1 MSNGPTFSGNAD
13 QRTLAEQVFRIMATQ
28 GRFYAAD
35 APIRQTLTNLAD
47 FFAAQRKA
55 DAAGVAQEIDA
66 ALRAN
71 TPSFAREEQDGE
83 VVYITARTGAYQ
95 PRQVDNK
102 HMFRQRLHEPENPL
116 PVDDISVV
124 VTTTRPA
131 LTTIEPVFISD
142 YWQQQAGLTPMP
154 HAEDEVADELVAA
167 DEEAETEAPAVD
179 ERLIEVAPADVATV
193 APTPQ
198 PAAQPAPAPA
208 PAPTPAPTPAAV
220 PVNTVIT
227 LPNGLQVD
235 LRRPVDELLGQH
247 GNTLQSQLRQ
257 AIENDPLR
265 RLVTFGNQAFP
276 EAGVASFGKNDL
288 RRIRDYLMETG
299 EPLLDTQLIADIFY
313 HNPRQSDY
321 EAFRFALNY
330 RLSREKDFEFVGVEG
345 ARLWSARGLPPIGT
359 KRVKANEMG
368 NLTGYLEE
376 GFDDSLVEQNADSIR
391 KSGSLSHVLTF
402 FEWEY
407 GVLPLTRALA
417 ALLPTPMLHDQRTAV
432 LRFDLPQ
439 HYTSTLVELRYPT
452 GNRGGW
458 VQGLEAVFHDYL
470 VHGALITLTR
480 TDDSHVFSLT
490 YEEAPEATERVLVLD
505 ETKKTPKYAFANL
518 TFAAGVDT
526 DMLVSQAQLGRA
538 RNLKAFP
545 MNERRKGAEMLE
557 HVAETIGAPVG
568 TRTEPRY
575 RITEKELF
583 VGLNALRPA
592 SREYLVHLLNDGE
605 RFEKDEE
612 NQATWFYTP
621 APEDVVDDEDERRVE
636 GPLPPGRPGGSGCQG
651 RRALP
656 AVPPC
661 MLVCLYPFVSTKNLW
676 ISHRMLLR

>member
-1 MSNGPTFSGNAD
+1 MSNGPTFNGNAD
-13 QRTLAEQVFRIMATQ
+13 QRALAEQIFQIMAAQ

-35 APIRQTLTNLAD
+35 APIRQTLANLTD
-47 FFAAQRKA
+47 FFATQRKA
-55 DAAGVAQEIDA
+55 ESVGVAQEIDA

-71 TPSFAREEQDGE
+71 EAVFAREEQDGE
-83 VVYITARTGAYQ
+83 VFYVTARTGAYR
-95 PRQVDNK
+95 PRHTDNK

-142 YWQQQAGLTPMP
+142 YWQQQAGLTPVYP
-154 HAEDEVADELVAA
+154 TDGQDGDIAVAA
-167 DEEAETEAPAVD
+167 EETLAPAV
-179 ERLIEVAPADVATV
+179 EAEEQQIELAPADVATV
-193 APTPQ
+193 APAPQ
-198 PAAQPAPAPA
+198 PAV
-208 PAPTPAPTPAAV
+208 TPAPQPVAPATPAAPQPAV
-220 PVNTVIT
+220 PINTVIT

-235 LRRPVDELLGQH
+235 LRRPVDELLTQY
-247 GNTLQSQLRQ
+247 GNTLQNQLRQ

-313 HNPRQSDY
+313 HNPRQADY

-345 ARLWSARGLPPIGT
+345 ARLWSARGLPLIGT

-376 GFDDSLVEQNADSIR
+376 GFDDSLAEQNADAIR
-391 KSGSLSHVLTF
+391 KNGTLSHVLTF

-407 GVLPLTRALA
+407 GILPLSRALA
-417 ALLPTPMLHDQRTAV
+417 ALLPPPMLHDQRTAV

-458 VQGLEAVFHDYL
+458 VQGLEATFHDFL
-470 VHGALITLTR
+470 VHGALITLAR
-480 TDDSHVFSLT
+480 TDDPHVFSMT
-490 YEEAPEATERVLVLD
+490 YEEAPETTERVLVLD

-518 TFAAGVDT
+518 TFTAAVDS
-526 DMLVSQAQLGRA
+526 DMLVSQAQYGRA

-545 MNERRKGAEMLE
+545 MNERRKGLEMLE
-557 HVAETIGAPVG
+557 HVAETMGAPVG
-568 TRTEPRY
+568 TRAEPRY
-575 RITEKELF
+575 RIGEQDLF

-592 SREYLVHLLNDGE
+592 SREYLAHLLSDGE

-612 NQATWFYTP
+612 SDRTWFFTP
-621 APEDVVDDEDERRVE
+621 EPEDVVDDQAEEEDDDYYDDDE
-636 GPLPPGRPGGSGCQG
+636 
-651 RRALP
+651 
-656 AVPPC
+656 
-661 MLVCLYPFVSTKNLW
+661 
-676 ISHRMLLR
+676 

>member
-1 MSNGPTFSGNAD
+1 MSNRPTFNGNAD
-13 QRTLAEQVFRIMATQ
+13 QRALAEQIFQIMATQ

-47 FFAAQRKA
+47 FFATQRKA
-55 DAAGVAQEIDA
+55 ETAGVAQEIDA

-71 TPSFAREEQDGE
+71 GAVFAREEQDGE
-83 VVYITARTGAYQ
+83 VFYVTARTGAYQ
-95 PRQVDNK
+95 PRQTDNK

-142 YWQQQAGLTPMP
+142 YWQQQAGLTPVHP
-154 HAEDEVADELVAA
+154 ADEVQDGEVAVADEEVPAGVVPA
-167 DEEAETEAPAVD
+167 DEQQID
-179 ERLIEVAPADVATV
+179 LAPADVATI

-198 PAAQPAPAPA
+198 PAAPTPQPA
-208 PAPTPAPTPAAV
+208 TAPTPAA
-220 PVNTVIT
+220 PQPATPINSVIT

-235 LRRPVDELLGQH
+235 LRRPVDELLAQH
-247 GNTLQSQLRQ
+247 GTTLQNQLRQ
-257 AIENDPLR
+257 AIENDALR

-313 HNPRQSDY
+313 HNPRQADY
-321 EAFRFALNY
+321 ETFRFALNY

-345 ARLWSARGLPPIGT
+345 ARMWSARGLPPIGT

-376 GFDDSLVEQNADSIR
+376 GFDDSLAEQNPDAIR
-391 KSGSLSHVLTF
+391 KSGTLSHVLTF

-407 GVLPLTRALA
+407 GILPLTRALA
-417 ALLPTPMLHDQRTAV
+417 ALLPPPMLHDQRTAV

-439 HYTSTLVELRYPT
+439 HYMSALVELRYPT

-458 VQGLEAVFHDYL
+458 VQGLEAAFHDFL
-470 VHGALITLTR
+470 VHGALITLAR
-480 TDDSHVFSLT
+480 TEEAHVFSVT

-518 TFAAGVDT
+518 TFAATIDS
-526 DMLVSQAQLGRA
+526 DMLVSQAQYARA

-545 MNERRKGAEMLE
+545 MNERRKGLEMLE

-568 TRTEPRY
+568 TRSEPRY
-575 RITEKELF
+575 RVTEQELF

-592 SREYLVHLLNDGE
+592 SREYLLHLLDDGE
-605 RFEKDEE
+605 RFEKDAE
-612 NQATWFYTP
+612 NAQTWFFTP
-621 APEDVVDDEDERRVE
+621 EPEDVADDKDEDEDDDYYDDDDE
-636 GPLPPGRPGGSGCQG
+636 
-651 RRALP
+651 
-656 AVPPC
+656 
-661 MLVCLYPFVSTKNLW
+661 
-676 ISHRMLLR
+676 

>member
-1 MSNGPTFSGNAD
+1 MSNGPTFNGNAD
-13 QRTLAEQVFRIMATQ
+13 QRALAEQIFQIMAAQ

-35 APIRQTLTNLAD
+35 APIRQTLANLTD
-47 FFAAQRKA
+47 FFATQRKA
-55 DAAGVAQEIDA
+55 ESVGVAQEIDA

-71 TPSFAREEQDGE
+71 EAVFAREEQDGE
-83 VVYITARTGAYQ
+83 VFYVTARTGAYR
-95 PRQVDNK
+95 PRHTDNK

-142 YWQQQAGLTPMP
+142 YWQQQAGLTPVYP
-154 HAEDEVADELVAA
+154 TDGQDGDIAVAA
-167 DEEAETEAPAVD
+167 EETLAPAV
-179 ERLIEVAPADVATV
+179 EAEEQQIELAPADVATV
-193 APTPQ
+193 APAPQ
-198 PAAQPAPAPA
+198 PAV
-208 PAPTPAPTPAAV
+208 TPAPQPVAPATPAAPQPAV
-220 PVNTVIT
+220 PINTVIT

-235 LRRPVDELLGQH
+235 LRRPVDELLTQY
-247 GNTLQSQLRQ
+247 GNTLQNQLRQ

-313 HNPRQSDY
+313 HNPRQADY

-345 ARLWSARGLPPIGT
+345 ARLWSARGLPLIGT

-376 GFDDSLVEQNADSIR
+376 GFDDSLAEQNADAIR
-391 KSGSLSHVLTF
+391 KNGTLSHVLTF

-407 GVLPLTRALA
+407 GILPLSRALA
-417 ALLPTPMLHDQRTAV
+417 ALLPPPMLHDQRTAV
-432 LRFDLPQ
+432 LRIDLPQ

-458 VQGLEAVFHDYL
+458 VQGLEATFHDFL
-470 VHGALITLTR
+470 VHGALITLAR
-480 TDDSHVFSLT
+480 TDDPHLFSMT
-490 YEEAPEATERVLVLD
+490 YEEAPETTERVLVLD

-518 TFAAGVDT
+518 TFTAAVDS
-526 DMLVSQAQLGRA
+526 DMLVSQAQYGRA

-545 MNERRKGAEMLE
+545 MNERRKGLEMLE
-557 HVAETIGAPVG
+557 HVAETMGAPVG
-568 TRTEPRY
+568 TRAEPRY
-575 RITEKELF
+575 RIGEQDLF

-592 SREYLVHLLNDGE
+592 SREYLAHLLSDGE

-612 NQATWFYTP
+612 SDRTWFFTP
-621 APEDVVDDEDERRVE
+621 EPEDVVDDQAEEEDDDYYDDDE
-636 GPLPPGRPGGSGCQG
+636 
-651 RRALP
+651 
-656 AVPPC
+656 
-661 MLVCLYPFVSTKNLW
+661 
-676 ISHRMLLR
+676 